1 MTSLSFAV
9 NVFIALFALI
19 DPIGCAPI
27 FAASTQHVKPA
38 SRWRVAGYVALF
50 ALAFLAFFFF
60 TGLGLLKF
68 FGISLPA
75 FRIAGGVMLLLTGLH
90 MAREDFSPA
99 AAEAVVEG
107 EITDPAAYAR
117 REFEKLIVP
126 FGMPLLIG
134 PGAISAVVIFAGQ
147 ATELG
152 WAGRGAGLAAI
163 AVLSLTIFVSFVL
176 SGLISRALGKVGTV
190 IVVRVLGLIL
200 TALAV
205 QFIIVG
211 VSEATAG
218 FVKRSVANPY
228 PQRPAA
234 AAPHAPRD
242 AR

>member
-1 MTSLSFAV
+1 M
-9 NVFIALFALI
+9 
-19 DPIGCAPI
+19 
-27 FAASTQHVKPA
+27 KPA

-75 FRIAGGVMLLLTGLH
+75 FRIAGGIMLLLTGLH

-190 IVVRVLGLIL
+190 RVLGLIL

-205 QFIIVG
+205 QFIIIG
-211 VSEATAG
+211 VSETTAG
-218 FVKRSVANPY
+218 IIKRSVVNPY
-228 PQRPAA
+228 PQKPAI
-234 AAPHAPRD
+234 AAPHASRD

>member
-1 MTSLSFAV
+1 MTSWSYAV

-19 DPIGCAPI
+19 DPVGCAPI
-27 FAASTQHVKPA
+27 FAAATQHVQA
-38 SRWRVAGYVALF
+38 RSRWRVAAYVAGF

-75 FRIAGGVMLLLTGLH
+75 FRIAGGIMLLLTGLH

-99 AAEAVVEG
+99 AAEAVLEG
-107 EITDPAAYAR
+107 EISDPDAYAR

-134 PGAISAVVIFAGQ
+134 PGAISAVVIFASQG
-147 ATELG
+147 AELG
-152 WAGRGAGLAAI
+152 WRGMAAGVAAM
-163 AVLSLTIFVSFVL
+163 AVLSLTIFAAFAL

-211 VSEATAG
+211 LSEATAG

-234 AAPHAPRD
+234 SAHRAPLT
-242 AR
+242 

>member
-1 MTSLSFAV
+1 M
-9 NVFIALFALI
+9 
-19 DPIGCAPI
+19 
-27 FAASTQHVKPA
+27 
-38 SRWRVAGYVALF
+38 AGF

-75 FRIAGGVMLLLTGLH
+75 FRIAGGIMLLLTGLH

-99 AAEAVVEG
+99 AAEAVLEG
-107 EITDPAAYAR
+107 EISDPDAYAR

-134 PGAISAVVIFAGQ
+134 PGAISAVVIFASQG
-147 ATELG
+147 AELG
-152 WAGRGAGLAAI
+152 WRGMAAGVAAM
-163 AVLSLTIFVSFVL
+163 AVLSLTIFAAFAL

-211 VSEATAG
+211 LSEATAG

-234 AAPHAPRD
+234 SAHRPPLT
-242 AR
+242 

>member
-1 MTSLSFAV
+1 MTTWTFAV

-27 FAASTQHVKPA
+27 FAAATQHVKPA
-38 SRWRVAGYVALF
+38 SRWRVALYVSLF

-75 FRIAGGVMLLLTGLH
+75 FRIAGGIMLLLTGLH

-99 AAEAVVEG
+99 AAEAVMEG
-107 EITDPAAYAR
+107 EISDPDAYAR

-163 AVLSLTIFVSFVL
+163 AVLSLTIFVAFVL

-205 QFIIVG
+205 QFMIVG
-211 VSEATAG
+211 LSEATAG
-218 FVKRSVANPY
+218 FVKRSVADPY
-228 PQRPAA
+228 PQRPHA
-234 AAPHAPRD
+234 AAPHAR
-242 AR
+242 

>member
-1 MTSLSFAV
+1 M
-9 NVFIALFALI
+9 
-19 DPIGCAPI
+19 
-27 FAASTQHVKPA
+27 KPG

-75 FRIAGGVMLLLTGLH
+75 FRIAGGIMLLLTGLH

-99 AAEAVVEG
+99 AAEAVLEG
-107 EITDPAAYAR
+107 EIADPDAYAR

-134 PGAISAVVIFAGQ
+134 PGAISAVVIFSSQGA
-147 ATELG
+147 ELG
-152 WAGRGAGLAAI
+152 WRGMAAGVAAMTVLALA
-163 AVLSLTIFVSFVL
+163 IFVAFVL

-211 VSEATAG
+211 LSEATGRLREALG
-218 FVKRSVANPY
+218 GQPL
-228 PQRPAA
+228 PAASRRRGGA
-234 AAPHAPRD
+234 AAPRRPLTPAPPSPRD
-242 AR
+242 TPSRDPSVSSGSGPRWRNW